1 MVGRDPARSG
11 PAGPP
16 QEVRGRGTPMD
27 CPRSHGKAVDCAA
40 RTGVGRGRAAPSPP
54 AHSLSTGP
62 QGAPALRACP
72 QASHILGRWLET
84 ASRSPHF
91 LLPSGSISIK
101 LRPFA
106 GPRRA
111 LRCGS
116 RFVHSFLKVFSPPG
130 GPGKWGAD
138 QWSRGWTKGERT
150 DNGSRFR
157 LCGIYNCG
165 CGNRIEFQTNG

>member
-138 QWSRGWTKGERT
+138 QDLVRPSAPPRPLKCTKLVVVGAQ
-150 DNGSRFR
+150 GS
-157 LCGIYNCG
+157 LTSPT
-165 CGNRIEFQTNG
+165 EAAHPSV